1 MSIELD
7 VLVELYSSMK
17 QYIAKKD
24 RQEAADALVSVIVDL
39 LSDHDLKEF
48 CSTDDLLK
56 TALRDYAG
64 EDDDIDDE
72 DDY

>member
-1 MSIELD
+1 MSIEVD

-24 RQEAADALVSVIVDL
+24 RQEAADALVTVMVDL
-39 LSDHDLKEF
+39 LGDHDLKEF

-64 EDDDIDDE
+64 EDEEDKD